1 MKDTFKKITKSQSQV
16 NQLRRKK
23 LRTQFWERKT
33 EEIEPDPP
41 SVASPELEF
50 LFGLWSCQQCFQTK
64 RTVRILLFNDMKLPF
79 VNSTF
84 VYVQGS
90 FKSVVV
96 RNVWH
101 VKRHI
106 FLCNFMLSDNM
117 TPSPLLMSKVL
128 LNLLW
133 WEMSGM

>member
-50 LFGLWSCQQCFQTK
+50 LFGLWSCQRCFQTK
-64 RTVRILLFNDMKLPF
+64 RTIRILLFNNMKLPF
-79 VNSTF
+79 VNLAF

-101 VKRHI
+101 VKRHV
-106 FLCNFMLSDNM
+106 FLCNFMLLDNM
-117 TPSPLLMSKVL
+117 TPSSLFMSKVL